1 MTSSSL
7 YPLLKY
13 MIFHTINCPSTYLYG
28 RLHEP
33 SPYVGIFSY
42 GHLFCVTWVST
53 SRVHLRFLF
62 SFVSWLSWSNFSK
75 VWCIHSENHKQNHQM
90 SCSVHYFNPQ
100 CCPLFLLISLAV
112 PSWILL
118 GTFSIPGSKAARPVN
133 RLAIWPV
140 NFSPLFLLGKRRH
153 GWSPAVLS
161 LNNLGRFNC

>member
-1 MTSSSL
+1 MINDVFIPLSAVEIYIQSIVPLHTYMAIYKTHRRKWGSSVTDTFL
-7 YPLLKY
+7 
-13 MIFHTINCPSTYLYG
+13 
-28 RLHEP
+28 R
-33 SPYVGIFSY
+33 
-42 GHLFCVTWVST
+42 HLG
-53 SRVHLRFLF
+53 VHLRFLF

-161 LNNLGRFNC
+161 LNNLRRFNC